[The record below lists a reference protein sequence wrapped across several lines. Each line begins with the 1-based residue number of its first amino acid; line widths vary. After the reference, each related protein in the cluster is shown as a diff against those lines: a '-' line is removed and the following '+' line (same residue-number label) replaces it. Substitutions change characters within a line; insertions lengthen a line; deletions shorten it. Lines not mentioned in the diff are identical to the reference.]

1 MVKHILK
8 YIFNLISGENIVN
21 SHRNIFMC
29 IAILTTK
36 AQLWRSVHETE
47 EHKVQMP
54 VILP

>member
-47 EHKVQMP
+47 EHKVQIP